1 MTTQIFS
8 LPESDL
14 RRAATESKRVRD
26 HNEKWALGFRDP
38 DFTPLGQKIESPA
51 YTRIRPMPSQGSR
64 VCKSRRHLNQ
74 SDINKGFAAKRAH
87 FSYVVDQ
94 VLYNDHNISD
104 SSADS
109 DHAPDPSEAANDP
122 NIFYSFDA
130 PTGPSQGR
138 DILGAALTN
147 AVNKFEKKETEKLA
161 REYEFVAIED
171 PSNSHGDGYMADDDD
186 FEFIS
191 RADL

>member
-26 HNEKWALGFRDP
+26 HNKKWALGFRDP
-38 DFTPLGQKIESPA
+38 RFTALGHKIENPGS
-51 YTRIRPMPSQGSR
+51 TRIRPLQSYGSR
-64 VCKSRRHLNQ
+64 ACKSIRHYNQ
-74 SDINKGFAAKRAH
+74 SDINKDLASKRTH

-94 VLYNDHNISD
+94 VLYDDHNISD

-109 DHAPDPSEAANDP
+109 DHAPDHSEGANDLD
-122 NIFYSFDA
+122 IFYSFDA
-130 PTGPSQGR
+130 PTGPSQGT
-138 DILGAALTN
+138 DILSAALTN
-147 AVNKFEKKETEKLA
+147 AVKKFEKEETEKLA
-161 REYEFVAIED
+161 HEYEFVAIEEH
-171 PSNSHGDGYMADDDD
+171 SNHHGDGYMADDDD